1 MQWKYFVADL
11 HLRFVSPFRLCTDAL
26 TSAEHFDHQGPR
38 YPIELEH
45 GAKVSKLFE
54 IQCLLS
60 LTEHREFITEFC
72 F

>member
-45 GAKVSKLFE
+45 GAKVS
-54 IQCLLS
+54 
-60 LTEHREFITEFC
+60 
-72 F
+72 